1 MTLSQS
7 RLLSNFLASV
17 KIGFGFGVLIDGA
30 KVESDSEAE
39 KMSAKSGSRVAAG
52 ASRFSIKC
60 KSRIGDSN
68 ASMKCGSGFGPIMID
83 VCGRA
88 FWTISGTL

>member
-1 MTLSQS
+1 M
-7 RLLSNFLASV
+7 
-17 KIGFGFGVLIDGA
+17 
-30 KVESDSEAE
+30 
-39 KMSAKSGSRVAAG
+39 
-52 ASRFSIKC
+52 KC
-60 KSRIGDSN
+60 KSGIGDSN